1 MALSRRLLVSGA
13 RKKPTTGSRT
23 SFRFGLRSKK
33 RCAHHPDKSTNGP
46 VPSRRCASVSILQ
59 QALRIPLDHG
69 KLGRLIEFSGRPPQE
84 VDSSQH
90 EDQQRGDRD
99 ATYSEKK
106 FEQPIHNSTTETA
119 KLRFP
124 MNRSDSPKPVPRP
137 YLIPARPARLLSAY
151 PDGASRCGPC
161 HRSIPLSWRHV
172 SRFLSGARPATG
184 LRFGLPRGH
193 GRENWAGIRRR
204 SNGRMHPR
212 RLADLCALH

>member
-137 YLIPARPARLLSAY
+137 YLIPARPARLLWLTRM
-151 PDGASRCGPC
+151 GQ
-161 HRSIPLSWRHV
+161 
-172 SRFLSGARPATG
+172 
-184 LRFGLPRGH
+184 
-193 GRENWAGIRRR
+193 AGVAHAIVQ
-204 SNGRMHPR
+204 S
-212 RLADLCALH
+212 RLAGGMSRAFCRALDRLRVCALGYRAVMVVRTGPAFAVGPTAGCTPDD